1 METHCSAV
9 CLHLWL
15 WLCCWLQQVDHFQY
29 LGAMITDDES
39 VRQTWDPGWEWQE
52 AFCQNWNTY
61 GNWKS
66 RSITLSTKL
75 RLLRSLVWPVGTYR
89 AEAWSFGKREQQR
102 LLSFETICYRR
113 VLRVPWTTK
122 RRNEDILEEVGG
134 RQLSLWNSVVA
145 RKLRYFGHIMRK
157 EDGNLEMCII
167 TGMAEGTRGR
177 GRPRRA
183 WSEDI
188 KDWTHLSTEEA
199 LRLTRHR
206 AAWISVV
213 HHAANVHDSE

>member
-1 METHCSAV
+1 MRSR
-9 CLHLWL
+9 
-15 WLCCWLQQVDHFQY
+15 
-29 LGAMITDDES
+29 LGMARS
-39 VRQTWDPGWEWQE
+39 VLSELE
-52 AFCQNWNTY
+52 HI
-61 GNWKS
+61 WKS

-75 RLLRSLVWPVGTYR
+75 RLLRSLVWPVGTYG
-89 AEAWSFGKREQQR
+89 AEAWSFGKKEQQR

-113 VLRVPWTTK
+113 VLRVPWTAK

-134 RQLSLWNSVVA
+134 RQLWNSVVA

-199 LRLTRHR
+199 LRLTRDR
-206 AAWISVV
+206 AAWRSVV
-213 HHAANVHDSE
+213 HHAANVHNNNNISVELS